1 MAQNLMNTENEENV
15 DPVAVAVDE
24 PTSLKQLEH
33 AGMIAVVG
41 RTNAGKS
48 TLVNRII
55 GEKISIVS
63 PVVQTTRNVVR
74 GVLTDERGQLV
85 LIDTPGL
92 HKSKSPLC
100 TIMNKHARA
109 ASEGVDAVLLVMDGS
124 KDPQLEDDG
133 WMRRLLFSKAPCVF
147 ALNKSDEGNRLE
159 KFQELWSELKVEK
172 PDAIAVDP
180 IWLVASAKTGDGVDK
195 LEEALFALLPPGPM
209 LFDEETL
216 SDYPKKLS
224 VADVIRE
231 KFFLTLRDELPH
243 SVGVKVDEI
252 IEAPNGGIDVR
263 ATVYV
268 QKYNHKGIVIGPKG
282 RGLRAVRRMAEK
294 DLEIIFEKPVSVE
307 MWIKV
312 EKDWDQNYFL
322 LKQMGY
328 V

>member
-1 MAQNLMNTENEENV
+1 MNTEKDDLEDEV
-15 DPVAVAVDE
+15 SIPLGE
-24 PTSLKQLEH
+24 PTLQPQLAH
-33 AGMIAVVG
+33 SGMIAVVG

-85 LIDTPGL
+85 LVDTPGL
-92 HKSKSPLC
+92 HKSKTSLC

-109 ASEGVDAVLLVMDGS
+109 ASEGVDAILLIVDGT

-133 WMRRLLFSKAPCVF
+133 WMRRLLFSTVPCMIV
-147 ALNKSDEGNRLE
+147 LNKSDEGNRLE
-159 KFQELWSELKVEK
+159 KFQVLWQELKLEK
-172 PDAIAVDP
+172 PEAVP
-180 IWLVASAKTGDGVDK
+180 VEPLWLVVSAKTGEGVDK
-195 LEEALFALLPPGPM
+195 LEEALFTVLPPGPM

-216 SDYPKKLS
+216 SDYPQKLS

-252 IEAPNGGIDVR
+252 IEVPNGTITVN
-263 ATVYV
+263 ATVFV
-268 QKYNHKGIVIGPKG
+268 QKYNHKGMIIGPKG
-282 RGLRAVRRMAEK
+282 RGLRTLRRMAEK
-294 DLEIIFEKPVSVE
+294 DLEVIFEKPVTVE

-312 EKDWDQNYFL
+312 EKDWDKNFFL

>member
-1 MAQNLMNTENEENV
+1 MTTENEQTNPAEIINEMAELP
-15 DPVAVAVDE
+15 PV
-24 PTSLKQLEH
+24 KQLAH
-33 AGMIAVVG
+33 SGIIAVVG

-74 GVLTDERGQLV
+74 GVLTDGRGQLALV
-85 LIDTPGL
+85 DTPGL
-92 HKSKSPLC
+92 HKSQSSLC

-109 ASEGVDAVLLVMDGS
+109 AIEGVDAVLLVVDGS
-124 KDPQLEDDG
+124 KEPQLEDDG
-133 WMRRLLFSKAPCVF
+133 WMRRLLFSPAPCF
-147 ALNKSDEGNRLE
+147 FLLNKSDQGNKLA
-159 KFQELWSELKVEK
+159 KFKELWEEIKKEKQSESLIEPHWV
-172 PDAIAVDP
+172 
-180 IWLVASAKTGDGVDK
+180 VASAQNGDGVDK
-195 LEEALFALLPPGPM
+195 LTDALFEVLPPGPM

-216 SDYPKKLS
+216 SDYPEKLA

-252 IEAPNGGIDVR
+252 IHAANGGIDVR

-268 QKYNHKGIVIGPKG
+268 QKYNHKGMIIGLKG
-282 RGLRAVRRMAEK
+282 RGLRTLRRMAED
-294 DLEIIFEKPVSVE
+294 DLKKIFDKPVTVD

-312 EKDWDQNYFL
+312 EKDWDQNFFL